1 MSDDVEQRDENETD
15 LISDAEV
22 LAEVKRWGLGE
33 AEWCLLMLVDKYG
46 PLRAAHLDLL
56 VGEACGERIRRL
68 IEAEFLIRL
77 EIGRGWGQAL
87 LLADYGRVWLPLYK
101 RRKRIP
107 NDLVSRYTRFGN
119 WLHHDTKVADFMV
132 SLLAET
138 ELLAGQVDWFTPRR
152 HPDREGYRVVRWDA
166 CGRFSLFGRSFGFVL
181 EADCSSEENPKFAE
195 KVYRYQEYLD
205 DFDWQ
210 GVVAYGEV
218 LPILVVTTGGETR
231 LQNMKRAVNEVLV
244 EVEGSAVQQWWFTTY
259 DRLAADPLRNPLY
272 APVWEQGWSVA
283 APVLYYKD
291 NLQATSSYLH
301 KLASN
306 YDELLAGEREAAT
319 KKLQRLRSA
328 LPLLVERLIKQ

>member
-1 MSDDVEQRDENETD
+1 MSNEVEQLDNDEAD
-15 LISDAEV
+15 VISNDEV

-33 AEWCLLMLVDKYG
+33 AEWRLLMLVDKYG

-56 VGEACGERIRRL
+56 LGEACGEQVQRL
-68 IEAEFLIRL
+68 VEADFLIRL
-77 EIGRGWGQAL
+77 EIGKGRGESL

-101 RRKRIP
+101 GRKRIP
-107 NDLVSRYTRFGN
+107 NDLVGRYTRFGN

-132 SLLAET
+132 SFLAET

-166 CGRFSLFGRSFGFVL
+166 CSRFSLFGRSFGFVL

-231 LQNMKRAVNEVLV
+231 LQNMKRAVNKVLA
-244 EVEGSAVQQWWFTTY
+244 EVEGSEVQQWWFTTY

-283 APVLYYKD
+283 APVLQYND
-291 NLQATSSYLH
+291 DLHAVSNYLH
-301 KLASN
+301 KLATD
-306 YDELLAGEREAAT
+306 YDNLLGLERQAAT
-319 KKLQRLRSA
+319 RKLQRLRST
-328 LPLLVERLIKQ
+328 LSLLVERLVKQ